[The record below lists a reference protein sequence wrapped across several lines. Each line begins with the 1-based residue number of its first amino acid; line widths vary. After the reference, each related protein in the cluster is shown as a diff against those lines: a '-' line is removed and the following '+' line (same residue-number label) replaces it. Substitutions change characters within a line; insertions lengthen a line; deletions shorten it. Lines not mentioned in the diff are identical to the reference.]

1 MATKPPSAA
10 DLRAKLAGMT
20 AGEMRGLADRSGVP
34 FQTVRRL
41 RYSDNPN
48 PRLDTL
54 SAIWPH
60 IARRKTP

>member
-20 AGEMRGLADRSGVP
+20 ASEMRGLADKSGVP
-34 FQTVRRL
+34 FDTVRRL

-54 SAIWPH
+54 ERIWPH
-60 IARRKTP
+60 IARRKT